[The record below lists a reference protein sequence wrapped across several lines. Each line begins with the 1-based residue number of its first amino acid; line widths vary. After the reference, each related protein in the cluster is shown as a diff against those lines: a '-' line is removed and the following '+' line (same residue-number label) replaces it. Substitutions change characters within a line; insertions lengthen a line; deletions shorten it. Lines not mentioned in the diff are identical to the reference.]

1 MRVRSLLRLLLHML
15 VPWAIVAGCG
25 KADDAGRDAAS
36 STDDPPANDATA
48 VTPDSAATASGP
60 RVVFVGTSLTA
71 GLGLSTPDEAYPARL
86 QVLADS
92 AGVPARMVN
101 LGVSGETSAGGLRR
115 IGWVVSDTVDVLVLE
130 LGANDGLRG
139 QDPDALA
146 RNLEA
151 IIDTTRARW
160 PDAEI
165 VLVGMQAPPNL
176 GIRYTRAFH
185 DVFPR
190 VAEERGTALVPF
202 LLEGVGGE
210 RALNQGDGI
219 HPTAEGH
226 ELIAHNVWPVLE
238 PALLRA
244 AARRSAGPGAP

>member
-1 MRVRSLLRLLLHML
+1 MRARPLLRLLLA
-15 VPWAIVAGCG
+15 AIVSGCG
-25 KADDAGRDAAS
+25 PADDAGRAEGASTDAAAAGDS
-36 STDDPPANDATA
+36 VTGPPTRAR
-48 VTPDSAATASGP
+48 VAARGP

-71 GLGLSTPDEAYPARL
+71 GLGLATPDEAYPARL
-86 QVLADS
+86 QALADS
-92 AGVPARMVN
+92 AGVEARMVN

-115 IGWVVSDTVDVLVLE
+115 IGWVVSDTIDVLVLE

-139 QDPDALA
+139 QDTEALA
-146 RNLEA
+146 RNLLA

-165 VLVGMQAPPNL
+165 VLAGMEAPPNL
-176 GIRYTRAFH
+176 GARYTTAFH

-190 VAEERGTALVPF
+190 VARERATALVPF

-210 RALNQGDGI
+210 RSLNQDDGI

-226 ELIAHNVWPVLE
+226 GRIARNVWPVLE
-238 PALLRA
+238 PALRRA
-244 AARRSAGPGAP
+244 AERRGR